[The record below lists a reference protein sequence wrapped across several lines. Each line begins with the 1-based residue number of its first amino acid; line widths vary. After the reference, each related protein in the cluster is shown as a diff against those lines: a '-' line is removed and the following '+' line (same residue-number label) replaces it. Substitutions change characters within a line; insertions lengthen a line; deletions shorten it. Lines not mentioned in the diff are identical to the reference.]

1 MRIAYRGDH
10 RMPDGAGWR
19 SSEATDYLD
28 DVQQSG
34 FAWEFL
40 RRDPLYR
47 QDYQEMSL
55 LLDSQAPSD
64 QEVAL
69 ALAKRWGLNFSE

>member
-1 MRIAYRGDH
+1 MS
-10 RMPDGAGWR
+10 DGTGWR

-28 DVQQSG
+28 DMQRSG

-47 QDYQEMSL
+47 HDYLEMSRL
-55 LLDSQAPSD
+55 LEAPSD
-64 QEVAL
+64 LEVAL
-69 ALAKRWGLNFSE
+69 TLAKRWGLNFSV

>member
-1 MRIAYRGDH
+1 
-10 RMPDGAGWR
+10 
-19 SSEATDYLD
+19 
-28 DVQQSG
+28 
-34 FAWEFL
+34 
-40 RRDPLYR
+40 
-47 QDYQEMSL
+47 MSR